1 MNRKRLLCA
10 VLTAAFL
17 LACSP
22 LAMAAEGP
30 ELAEPAPEETVIPP
44 EEAPV
49 EPPAEEERP
58 EQPAQPEEPGDP
70 TEEAPVEP
78 PAEEEQP
85 EQPAQPEQPE
95 DPPEEDPV
103 KPPAEEEQPEQPTQ
117 PGEPGDPPEETPVE
131 PPDEDKQPAAPIE
144 GGTPGEESQPT
155 VDIEVPADG
164 RVIFNPYGA
173 QVELEGETFTSQ
185 IVSTRE
191 TLVNS
196 GDVPVEVHVTVV
208 ANLPEGTGVS
218 LLDAP
223 LAPETEGKAAFLYAE
238 LQPVGPEGAAAWA
251 TGYQAKENQIPASAG
266 GTVQKSLL
274 VLEPGDRLEYQI
286 FGELG
291 TNLPEGVTW
300 QAEDCVDVSVVFE
313 FTPLPQQEDSPR
325 QDLPEEPDPLPPDQV
340 QPEEPEPA
348 APTEDEENRP
358 EAPEVPAEPAETAPE
373 EDPSAEEL
381 PVEEEQEGQ
390 IPDQEPPVEQ
400 APDPTEQP
408 SAEEPI
414 LE

>member
-49 EPPAEEERP
+49 EPPAEEEQP
-58 EQPAQPEEPGDP
+58 EQPTQPEQPEDP
-70 TEEAPVEP
+70 VEGEPVEP

-85 EQPAQPEQPE
+85 VPPEQPE
-95 DPPEEDPV
+95 DP
-103 KPPAEEEQPEQPTQ
+103 AE
-117 PGEPGDPPEETPVE
+117 GTPVE
-131 PPDEDKQPAAPIE
+131 PPAEDKQPAAPIE
-144 GGTPGEESQPT
+144 GGAPGEESQPT

-208 ANLPEGTGVS
+208 ADLPEGTEVS

-251 TGYQAKENQIPASAG
+251 AGYQAKENQIPASAG

-291 TNLPEGVTW
+291 TNLPEGATW

-325 QDLPEEPDPLPPDQV
+325 QDLPEESDPLPPDQV